1 MCGRILNCMDN
12 FALLLS
18 KGGLSLDRLHNF
30 CRIAEAGSLS
40 KAADGD
46 PGKLSL
52 YSRQIREL
60 EEFFGVELK
69 RRHGKGIVITEAG
82 RRLAQVTRAHLR
94 GLEDFQRE
102 ARQIPKRLSIASG
115 NSVLEWT
122 LLPKL
127 GELRA
132 ALPVTTLELFSERTI
147 NMVTRLVDMTL
158 DIGLV
163 RENALTA
170 PLKGKRLFIAD
181 YALFIPRKLARGITA
196 ENLKTRIADLPLAAT
211 IGGQFRQILD
221 ASAAKAKWPLNIVV
235 SCSSFTQAAR
245 TVQAGACAAVLPQ
258 IATHEFAA
266 GEVVQLP
273 FPFLRERFR
282 HICVAWN
289 PRLAEV
295 RSILAEAV
303 AAIEESLRQ

>member
-1 MCGRILNCMDN
+1 M
-12 FALLLS
+12 LLS
-18 KGGLSLDRLHNF
+18 KSGLSLDRLHNF
-30 CRIAEAGSLS
+30 CRIAETGSLS

-69 RRHGKGIVITEAG
+69 RRQGKGIAITEAG
-82 RRLAQVTRAHLR
+82 RRLAQLTRVHLR
-94 GLEDFQRE
+94 GLEDFQNE
-102 ARQIPKRLSIASG
+102 AKKMPKRLSIASG

-122 LLPKL
+122 LFPKL

-132 ALPVTTLELFSERTI
+132 ALPGTKLEFYSERTDY
-147 NMVTRLVDMTL
+147 MVAKLVDMTL

-163 RENALTA
+163 RENALIP
-170 PLKGKRLFIAD
+170 PLKSKRLFIAD
-181 YALFIPRKLARGITA
+181 YALFIPRKFARGITV
-196 ENLKTRIADLPLAAT
+196 ENLKARIADLPLAAAA
-211 IGGQFRQILD
+211 GGQFREILE

-235 SCSSFTQAAR
+235 SCSSFTQAACAVR
-245 TVQAGACAAVLPQ
+245 SGACAAALPR
-258 IATHEFAA
+258 IAGQEFAV

-273 FPFLRERFR
+273 FPFLREKFR
-282 HICVAWN
+282 HICVVWN

-295 RSILAEAV
+295 RSILPEAI
-303 AAIEESLRQ
+303 AAIELSLGKS